1 MIATIEVL
9 LFTFIWC
16 SMVWNH
22 PFNQAHEYEKI
33 RLWFS
38 LENSPAVNL
47 ESLCF
52 QKKLRKKTHPTRVTH
67 WGTAPVPKPPKPPKP
82 PIEGATQQTWEKLN
96 LQNVESFSLSFS
108 LMSQTW
114 DMKTDGFCW
123 SFSGSFRV
131 FRGKNPSVFFFFAS
145 GFLFGDL
152 FWDIQDVLRYTSKM
166 QFHCS
171 NRVTIFSKMW
181 FNQHSNYILGGGF
194 IFF

>member
-1 MIATIEVL
+1 
-9 LFTFIWC
+9 
-16 SMVWNH
+16 
-22 PFNQAHEYEKI
+22 
-33 RLWFS
+33 
-38 LENSPAVNL
+38 
-47 ESLCF
+47 
-52 QKKLRKKTHPTRVTH
+52 
-67 WGTAPVPKPPKPPKP
+67 
-82 PIEGATQQTWEKLN
+82 
-96 LQNVESFSLSFS
+96 
-108 LMSQTW
+108 MSQTW

-194 IFF
+194 IFFKWSPRKFWRCPICVETTNQYTFVFLVLCSIMFAVVVNKTCDDAFFCKGNVVTPCGWFGRVVTPQKLLESIQEFWNLRWNRILFILHQEGGWMEL